1 MVRKIRELMMRYWKP
16 KGRRDVYISK
26 DCAENDKEY
35 LEEALT
41 RAGFDLNGT
50 GTITEVNDHIICYS
64 HNDTPT
70 EPVKAIGAES
80 SPVDDLQYTTDRK
93 GHLTLVN
100 DTC

>member
-35 LEEALT
+35 LEESLV

-64 HNDTPT
+64 HN

-80 SPVDDLQYTTDRK
+80 SPADDLLYTTDRK
-93 GHLTLVN
+93 GNLALVN